1 MIPTRIGQVC
11 GEYMVVGLQLSRTG
25 AYAVFRGSNALSKRS
40 QLREPSFEN
49 RSRLPIAPG
58 IVPRA
63 ATIHEHLMIAHFTY
77 GIGKYSRGSFD
88 KCTIS
93 ELLSNQAWKCGFQ
106 FENNKLLNNLR
117 SLSMKL
123 DPNWKLKK
131 SAGAIYSS
139 NSQNENYHLFFCIK
153 IDGKQLWIE
162 STFGY
167 RPTTTFNPIV
177 KVPLL

>member
-11 GEYMVVGLQLSRTG
+11 GEYMFVGLQLSRTD

-40 QLREPSFEN
+40 QLNEPSFKN
-49 RSRLPIAPG
+49 RNRLPIAPS

-63 ATIHEHLMIAHFTY
+63 ATIHDHLMIAHFTY
-77 GIGKYSRGSFD
+77 GIGKYSSSSYD

-93 ELLSNQAWKCGFQ
+93 ELLSDQAWKCGHQ
-106 FENNKLLNNLR
+106 FENNILLNNLR
-117 SLSMKL
+117 SVSMKL

-131 SAGAIYSS
+131 SAGAIYSRKS
-139 NSQNENYHLFFCIK
+139 RNEKSHPSFCIK
-153 IDGKQLWIE
+153 MEGKKLWINT
-162 STFGY
+162 TFWYGQ
-167 RPTTTFNPIV
+167 TTTFNPTV